1 MLRRILIT
9 SSAVSVLLL
18 GTEALA
24 HHNMTAIFDFN
35 DRVTLNGTLTKI
47 DWRNPHTYLTID
59 VQGGA
64 GATESWQ
71 AEGPSP
77 TWFRIRD
84 IGKADFE
91 GNLGKSL
98 TVEVSRAR
106 DKSRS
111 GLIRTIT
118 LPTGRVVSAF
128 SMSFDFGAIGGCGA
142 SSAFITCRPR
152 SVILLRVR
160 SANCGIS
167 ALICRKTSSIV

>member
-1 MLRRILIT
+1 MRRLILV
-9 SSAVSVLLL
+9 SLAFAVVLL
-18 GTEALA
+18 GNNVLA
-24 HHNMTAIFDFN
+24 HHNMTALFDFN
-35 DRVTLNGTLTKI
+35 DRVTLNGKLTKV

-59 VQGGA
+59 VQGTA
-64 GATESWQ
+64 GAAESWE

-91 GNLGKSL
+91 GNLGKML

-118 LPTGRVVSAF
+118 LPSGRVVSA
-128 SMSFDFGAIGGCGA
+128 C
-142 SSAFITCRPR
+142 PQ
-152 SVILLRVR
+152 
-160 SANCGIS
+160 NC
-167 ALICRKTSSIV
+167 

>member
-1 MLRRILIT
+1 MLRRILM
-9 SSAVSVLLL
+9 SLAVAVLLL

-24 HHNMTAIFDFN
+24 HHNMTALFDFN
-35 DRVTLNGTLTKI
+35 DRVTLNGKLTMI

-59 VQGGA
+59 VQNSG

-91 GNLGKSL
+91 SSLGKSL

-118 LPTGRVVSAF
+118 LPSGRVVSA
-128 SMSFDFGAIGGCGA
+128 C
-142 SSAFITCRPR
+142 PQ
-152 SVILLRVR
+152 
-160 SANCGIS
+160 NC
-167 ALICRKTSSIV
+167 